1 MKLWLS
7 FFVTIILLISCTQ
20 KNQQETVANK
30 GKAVVTDYQTVKIKP
45 FPIAVQCWT
54 FRKFT
59 FFETLQKV
67 KDLGIKYLEAYPGQ
81 ALSSELPDVRLDHNL
96 SDDQLQLVKN
106 KLNELGITLV
116 NYGVVDLGRDEASM
130 SKVFDFA
137 KKMGITTIMAEPEFE
152 DFPLVE
158 KLVQQYNIKV
168 AVHNH
173 PQPSRYALPDTVLK
187 YVKNLDQRI
196 GSCADTGH
204 WLRSGVVPVEA
215 LRLLKGRI
223 LSTHL
228 KDLNEFG
235 VREAYD
241 VPFGQ
246 GVANIHDILAELTLQ
261 DYQGYLVVEHENE
274 AEVMN
279 PSPSISTGLEYI
291 KRITSFEEK

>member
-1 MKLWLS
+1 MKQWL
-7 FFVTIILLISCTQ
+7 FFFFIISILISCTKKDQ
-20 KNQQETVANK
+20 IETRTK
-30 GKAVVTDYQTVKIKP
+30 GITTNYQTVKIKP

-106 KLNELGITLV
+106 KLNEMGITLV
-116 NYGVVDLGRDEASM
+116 NYGVVDLGQDEASM

-137 KKMGITTIMAEPEFE
+137 QKMGITTIMAEPEFD

-168 AVHNH
+168 AIHNH
-173 PQPSRYALPDTVLK
+173 PQPSRYALPDTVFK
-187 YVKNLDQRI
+187 CVKNLDPRI

-228 KDLNEFG
+228 KDLNESG

-261 DYQGYLVVEHENE
+261 DYQGYLVVEYENE
-274 AEVMN
+274 AEAMD
-279 PSPSISTGLEYI
+279 PSPSILKGLEYI
-291 KRITSFEEK
+291 KSITSLEEK

>member
-7 FFVTIILLISCTQ
+7 FSFIIILFISCT
-20 KNQQETVANK
+20 KKDQQEAIEKK
-30 GKAVVTDYQTVKIKP
+30 GGAEVTDYQTVKIKP

-67 KDLGIKYLEAYPGQ
+67 KDLGINYLEAYPGQ
-81 ALSSELPDVRLDHNL
+81 TLSNDRPDIRLDHNL
-96 SDDQLQLVKN
+96 SEEQLQRVQN
-106 KLNELGITLV
+106 KLNEMGITLV

-130 SKVFDFA
+130 TKVFDFA
-137 KKMGITTIMAEPEFE
+137 RKMGITTIMAEPNFDEL
-152 DFPLVE
+152 PLVE
-158 KLVQQYNIKV
+158 KLVQQYDIKV
-168 AVHNH
+168 AIHNH

-187 YVKNLDQRI
+187 YVKNLDKRI

-204 WLRSGVVPVEA
+204 WLRSGVVPVAA
-215 LRLLKGRI
+215 LRLLTGRI

-279 PSPSISTGLEYI
+279 PSPSILIGLEYI

>member
-1 MKLWLS
+1 MKPWLL
-7 FFVTIILLISCTQ
+7 FLFIIIVFLFCTKKDQ
-20 KNQQETVANK
+20 TESKIEKIT
-30 GKAVVTDYQTVKIKP
+30 TDYQTVKIKP

-81 ALSSELPDVRLDHNL
+81 ALSNELPDVRLDHNL

-106 KLNELGITLV
+106 KLNEMGITLV

-137 KKMGITTIMAEPEFE
+137 KKMGITTIMAEPEFD

-158 KLVQQYNIKV
+158 KLVQQYDIKV

-187 YVKNLDQRI
+187 YVKNLDHRI

-235 VREAYD
+235 VGEAYD

-274 AEVMN
+274 AEAMD
-279 PSPSISTGLEYI
+279 PSPSILKGLEYI
-291 KRITSFEEK
+291 KSITSLEEK

>member
-7 FFVTIILLISCTQ
+7 FFFIIILLISCT
-20 KNQQETVANK
+20 KKDQQEAVENK
-30 GKAVVTDYQTVKIKP
+30 GETVVTDYQTVKIKP
-45 FPIAVQCWT
+45 FPVAVQCWT

-81 ALSSELPDVRLDHNL
+81 TLSSDMPNIQFDHNL
-96 SDDQLQLVKN
+96 SDDQLQIVKN
-106 KLNELGITLV
+106 KLNEMGITLV
-116 NYGVVDLGRDEASM
+116 NYGVVDLGKDETSM
-130 SKVFDFA
+130 TKVFDFA
-137 KKMGITTIMAEPEFE
+137 RKMGITTIMAEPEFD
-152 DFPLVE
+152 DFPLIE
-158 KLVQQYNIKV
+158 KLVQQYDIKV

-173 PQPSRYALPDTVLK
+173 PQPSKYALPDTVLK
-187 YVKNLDQRI
+187 YVKNRDKRI

-235 VREAYD
+235 VREAAD

-246 GVANIHDILAELTLQ
+246 GKANIHDILAELTLQ

-279 PSPSISTGLEYI
+279 PSPSISKGLEYI
-291 KRITSFEEK
+291 KSIIYTGEN

>member
-274 AEVMN
+274 AEMMN

>member
-7 FFVTIILLISCTQ
+7 FFFMIIVLFSCTKKDQ
-20 KNQQETVANK
+20 TESKTEQIA
-30 GKAVVTDYQTVKIKP
+30 TDYQTVKIKP
-45 FPIAVQCWT
+45 FPVAVQCWT

-59 FFETLQKV
+59 FFETLQKI
-67 KDLGIKYLEAYPGQ
+67 KDLGIQYVEAYPGQ
-81 ALSSELPDVRLDHNL
+81 PLSSDLPDVRLDHNL
-96 SDDQLQLVKN
+96 SDDQLQMVKN
-106 KLNELGITLV
+106 KLNEMGITLV

-130 SKVFDFA
+130 TKVFEFA

-158 KLVQQYNIKV
+158 KLVRKYDIKV
-168 AVHNH
+168 AIHNH

-204 WLRSGVVPVEA
+204 WLRSGVVPVEG

-235 VREAYD
+235 VRDAYD

-261 DYQGYLVVEHENE
+261 NYQGYLVVEHENE
-274 AEVMN
+274 AEEMN
-279 PSPSISTGLEYI
+279 PSPSISKGLEYI
-291 KRITSFEEK
+291 KSITFSEEK

>member
-7 FFVTIILLISCTQ
+7 FFFIIILLNSCT
-20 KNQQETVANK
+20 KKDQQETVENK
-30 GKAVVTDYQTVKIKP
+30 GETVITDYQNVKIKP

-59 FFETLQKV
+59 FLETLHKV

-81 ALSSELPDVRLDHNL
+81 ALSSDMPDVQFDHNL
-96 SDDQLQLVKN
+96 SDEQLQMVKN
-106 KLNELGITLV
+106 KLNEMGITLV

-130 SKVFDFA
+130 TKVFDFA
-137 KKMGITTIMAEPEFE
+137 RKMGITTIMTEPEFD

-158 KLVQQYNIKV
+158 KLVQQYDIKV
-168 AVHNH
+168 AIHNH
-173 PQPSRYALPDTVLK
+173 PHPSRYALPETVLEH
-187 YVKNLDQRI
+187 VKNLDKRI

-223 LSTHL
+223 ISTHL

-261 DYQGYLVVEHENE
+261 NYQGYLVVEHENE
-274 AEVMN
+274 TEVMN
-279 PSPSISTGLEYI
+279 PSPSILKGIEYI
-291 KRITSFEEK
+291 KSITQ

>member
-7 FFVTIILLISCTQ
+7 FLFIMIVLISCTRKDQ
-20 KNQQETVANK
+20 TESKIEKITA
-30 GKAVVTDYQTVKIKP
+30 DYQTVKIKP
-45 FPIAVQCWT
+45 FPVAVQCWT

-67 KDLGIKYLEAYPGQ
+67 KDLDIKYLEAYPGQ
-81 ALSSELPDVRLDHNL
+81 PLSSDMPNVQLDHNL
-96 SDDQLQLVKN
+96 NDDQLQIVKN
-106 KLNELGITLV
+106 KLNEIGITLV

-130 SKVFDFA
+130 TKVFEFA
-137 KKMGITTIMAEPEFE
+137 RKMGITTIMTEPEFE

-158 KLVQQYNIKV
+158 KLVQQYDIKV

-173 PQPSRYALPDTVLK
+173 PQPSRYALPDTVLEH
-187 YVKNLDQRI
+187 VKNLDKRI

-235 VREAYD
+235 VREAGD

-246 GVANIHDILAELTLQ
+246 GKANIHDILAELTLQ
-261 DYQGYLVVEHENE
+261 DYQGYLVVEHEKE

-279 PSPSISTGLEYI
+279 PSPSILKGIEYI
-291 KRITSFEEK
+291 KSITYTGER

>member
-7 FFVTIILLISCTQ
+7 FFFIIILFVSCT
-20 KNQQETVANK
+20 KKDQQEGTEKK
-30 GKAVVTDYQTVKIKP
+30 GGTEVTDYQTVKIKP

-67 KDLGIKYLEAYPGQ
+67 NDLGANYLEAYPGQ
-81 ALSSELPDVRLDHNL
+81 PLSSDMPDVQLDHNL
-96 SDDQLQLVKN
+96 SDEQLQIVKN
-106 KLNELGITLV
+106 KLNEMGITLV
-116 NYGVVDLGRDEASM
+116 NYGVVDLGRDEVSM
-130 SKVFDFA
+130 TRVFDFA
-137 KKMGITTIMAEPEFE
+137 RKMGITTIMAEPEFDE
-152 DFPLVE
+152 LPLVE

-168 AVHNH
+168 AIHNH
-173 PQPSRYALPDTVLK
+173 PQPSRYAFPDTVLK
-187 YVKNLDQRI
+187 YTKNLDKRI

-215 LRLLKGRI
+215 LRLLQGRI

-279 PSPSISTGLEYI
+279 PSPSISKGLEYI

>member
-1 MKLWLS
+1 MKPCLS
-7 FFVTIILLISCTQ
+7 IVFVVILLLSCTKKDQ
-20 KNQQETVANK
+20 TESKIEQA
-30 GKAVVTDYQTVKIKP
+30 KADYQTVKIKP

-59 FFETLQKV
+59 FFETLEKV

-81 ALSSELPDVRLDHNL
+81 PLSSDFPDVRFDHNL
-96 SDDQLQLVKN
+96 NDEQLEMVKN
-106 KLNELGITLV
+106 KLNEMGITLV

-130 SKVFDFA
+130 TKVFDFA
-137 KKMGITTIMAEPEFE
+137 KKMGITTIMTEPEFGA
-152 DFPLVE
+152 FPLVE
-158 KLVQQYNIKV
+158 KLVKQYDIKV

-173 PQPSRYALPDTVLK
+173 PQPSRYALPQTLLEQ
-187 YVKNLDQRI
+187 VKNLDKRI

-274 AEVMN
+274 AEAIN
-279 PSPSISTGLEYI
+279 PSPSILKGVEYI
-291 KRITSFEEK
+291 KSITHEQEE

>member
-20 KNQQETVANK
+20 KNQQEAVDKK

-45 FPIAVQCWT
+45 FPVAVQCWT

-173 PQPSRYALPDTVLK
+173 PQPSRYALPDTVFK

-274 AEVMN
+274 AEEMN

>member
-1 MKLWLS
+1 MKLFLS
-7 FFVTIILLISCTQ
+7 SLCILIVLFSCTKKDQ
-20 KNQQETVANK
+20 TESKIEKVT
-30 GKAVVTDYQTVKIKP
+30 TDYQSVKIKP

-59 FFETLQKV
+59 FFETLEKV
-67 KDLGIKYLEAYPGQ
+67 KALGIKYLEAYPGQ
-81 ALSSELPDVRLDHNL
+81 TLSSDQPDLRFDHNL
-96 SDDQLQLVKN
+96 SDDQLQTVKE
-106 KLNELGITLV
+106 KLNEMGIKLV
-116 NYGVVDLGRDEASM
+116 NYGVVDLGRDEVSM
-130 SKVFDFA
+130 TKVFDFA
-137 KKMGITTIMAEPEFE
+137 KKMGITTIMAEPEFD

-158 KLVQQYNIKV
+158 KLVQQYDIKV

-187 YVKNLDQRI
+187 YVKNLDKRI

-261 DYQGYLVVEHENE
+261 DYKGYLVVEHENE
-274 AEVMN
+274 AEALN
-279 PSPSISTGLEYI
+279 PSPSIAKGLEYI
-291 KRITSFEEK
+291 RSITSFEER

>member
-7 FFVTIILLISCTQ
+7 FFFILIVLISCT
-20 KNQQETVANK
+20 KKDQQENIKNK
-30 GKAVVTDYQTVKIKP
+30 GETIVTDYKNVKIKP
-45 FPIAVQCWT
+45 FPVAVQCWT

-67 KDLGIKYLEAYPGQ
+67 KDLGIQYLEAYPGQ
-81 ALSSELPDVRLDHNL
+81 TLGSDMPDVQFDHNL
-96 SDDQLQLVKN
+96 SDEQLQMVRA
-106 KLNELGITLV
+106 KLDQMGITLV
-116 NYGVVDLGRDEASM
+116 NYGVVDLGNEEASM
-130 SKVFDFA
+130 VKVFDFA
-137 KKMGITTIMAEPEFE
+137 KKMGITTIMTEPEFD
-152 DFPLVE
+152 DFPMIE
-158 KLVQQYNIKV
+158 KLVQQYDVKV
-168 AVHNH
+168 AIHNH
-173 PQPSRYALPDTVLK
+173 PQPSRYALPDTVLEH
-187 YVKNLDQRI
+187 VKGLHKRI

-235 VREAYD
+235 VREAAD

-246 GVANIHDILAELTLQ
+246 GVANIHDIVAELTLQ

-274 AEVMN
+274 AEVLN
-279 PSPSISTGLEYI
+279 PSPSILKGLEYI
-291 KRITSFEEK
+291 KSITYAGEN

>member
-1 MKLWLS
+1 MKPWLS
-7 FFVTIILLISCTQ
+7 LFFIIIVLLSCTKKDQ
-20 KNQQETVANK
+20 TESKIAQATAN
-30 GKAVVTDYQTVKIKP
+30 YQTVKIKP
-45 FPIAVQCWT
+45 FPVAVQCWT

-67 KDLGIKYLEAYPGQ
+67 NDLGINYLEAYPGQ
-81 ALSSELPDVRLDHNL
+81 PLSNDMPEVLFDHNL
-96 SDDQLQLVKN
+96 SDEQLQMVKN
-106 KLNELGITLV
+106 KLNEIGITLV

-130 SKVFDFA
+130 TRVFEFA
-137 KKMGITTIMAEPEFE
+137 KKMGISTIMAEPEFE

-158 KLVQQYNIKV
+158 KLVKQYDIKV

-187 YVKNLDQRI
+187 YVKNLDKRI

-261 DYQGYLVVEHENE
+261 GYEGFLVVEYENE

-279 PSPSISTGLEYI
+279 PSPSILKGLEYV
-291 KRITSFEEK
+291 KSITSFEEK

>member
-7 FFVTIILLISCTQ
+7 FFFMIIVLFSCTKKDQ
-20 KNQQETVANK
+20 TESKTEPIA
-30 GKAVVTDYQTVKIKP
+30 TDYQTVKIKP
-45 FPIAVQCWT
+45 FPVAVQCWT

-59 FFETLQKV
+59 FFETLQKI
-67 KDLGIKYLEAYPGQ
+67 KDLGIQYVEAYPGQ
-81 ALSSELPDVRLDHNL
+81 PLSSDLPDVRLDHNL
-96 SDDQLQLVKN
+96 SDDQLQMVKN
-106 KLNELGITLV
+106 KLNEMGITLV

-130 SKVFDFA
+130 TKVFEFA

-158 KLVQQYNIKV
+158 KLVRKYDIKV
-168 AVHNH
+168 AIHNH

-204 WLRSGVVPVEA
+204 WLRSGVVPVEG

-235 VREAYD
+235 VRDAYD

-261 DYQGYLVVEHENE
+261 NYQGYLVVEHENE
-274 AEVMN
+274 AEEMN
-279 PSPSISTGLEYI
+279 PSPSISKGLEYI
-291 KRITSFEEK
+291 KSITFSEEK

>member
-7 FFVTIILLISCTQ
+7 CFFIILIFLTCT
-20 KNQQETVANK
+20 KKDQQESIENK
-30 GKAVVTDYQTVKIKP
+30 GETVMTDYQIVKIKP

-67 KDLGIKYLEAYPGQ
+67 NDLDIQYLEAYPGQ
-81 ALSSELPDVRLDHNL
+81 ALSSDMPNVQFDHNL
-96 SDDQLQLVKN
+96 SDEQLQMVKK
-106 KLNELGITLV
+106 KLDEMGITLV
-116 NYGVVDLGRDEASM
+116 NYGVVDLGKDEASM
-130 SKVFDFA
+130 TKVFNFA
-137 KKMGITTIMAEPEFE
+137 KKMGITTIMTEPEFD

-158 KLVQQYNIKV
+158 ESVQQYNIKIGI
-168 AVHNH
+168 HNH
-173 PQPSRYALPDTVLK
+173 PTPSRYALPQTVLEH
-187 YVKNLDQRI
+187 VKNLDKRI

-215 LRLLKGRI
+215 LRLLNGRI
-223 LSTHL
+223 ISTHL

-235 VREAYD
+235 VKEAYD

-261 DYQGYLVVEHENE
+261 DYQGYLVVEYENE

-279 PSPSISTGLEYI
+279 PSPSILKGLEHI
-291 KRITSFEEK
+291 KSITNVGEK